1 MPETDEKLRF
11 LLGFGLLCGG
21 QSGIINRYYC
31 YWEEKELAHKY
42 VYLFSEGNASMRAL
56 LGGKGANLAEMT
68 KIGLPV
74 PQGFTISTE
83 ACTKYYEDGR
93 KISDEIKAEIL
104 EYIVKMEEITGKKF
118 GDLENPLLVSVRSGA
133 RASMP
138 GMMDTILNLGLNE
151 KVVEVMAKKSG
162 NARWAWDCYRRFIQ
176 MFSDVVMEVGKKY
189 FEKLIDEMKEK
200 KGVEL
205 DVELTADDLHEL
217 ADQFKAEYKKQL
229 GTDFPN
235 DPKEQLF
242 AAIEAVFRSWDNP
255 RANIYRMDHDIPY
268 SWGTAVNV
276 QMMAFGNLGDTSGT
290 GVAFTRNPAT
300 GEKGLFGEFLMNAQ
314 GEDVVAGVR
323 TPMPIAQMQE
333 VLPEVYEQFLGVC
346 KTLENHYRDMQDM
359 EFTIEDKK
367 LYMLQ
372 TRSGKRT
379 AAAAIKI
386 ACDLIDEGMISEQE
400 ALMQI
405 DAKSLDMLLHPQFD
419 AAALKKAKPIG
430 KGIAA
435 SPGAA
440 AGKIVFT
447 AEDAAVRG
455 KNGEKV
461 ILVRLETSPEDIE
474 GMKYS
479 QGILTVRGGQTSH
492 AAVVARGMGTCCVS
506 GCGDIKMDEEN
517 KCFALAGKAFHEGDE
532 LSLDGSTGYIYDCLI
547 PTVPA
552 DPNSG
557 YFGRIM
563 ELSDKYK
570 KMRVRAN
577 ADTPSDARQAA
588 AFGAQGIGLCRTE
601 HMFFDPD
608 RIGAFREMICAETL
622 EEREA
627 ALAKIEP
634 MQQADFEGLFE
645 ALDGH
650 PVTIRFLDP
659 PLHEFVPTD
668 EADIAA
674 LAKAQGKTVAYIK
687 QVIAGLHEFN
697 PMMGHRG
704 CRLAVT
710 YPEIAKMQTRAII
723 KAALAVKARHADW
736 ELVPEIMIP
745 LVGETKEMKFVK
757 DVVVK
762 TADELIKAAG
772 SDLKYEVG
780 TMIEIP
786 RAALTADEIATE
798 AEFFCFGTNDLTQ
811 MTFGFS
817 RDDAGKFL
825 PSYYENKIYEF
836 DPFARLDTVGV
847 GKLMET
853 AVKLGRS
860 VRPSLHC
867 GICGEHGG
875 DPSSIEFCHRIGLDY
890 VSCSPFRVPIARL
903 AAAQAAIRE
912 QRQ

>member
-1 MPETDEKLRF
+1 MAK
-11 LLGFGLLCGG
+11 
-21 QSGIINRYYC
+21 
-31 YWEEKELAHKY
+31 KY
-42 VYLFSEGNASMRAL
+42 VYLFKEGDASMREL

-83 ACTKYYEDGR
+83 ACTQYYEDGR
-93 KISDEIKAEIL
+93 KINDEIQAEIM
-104 EYIVKMEEITGKKF
+104 ENIAKMEEITGKKF

-151 KVVEVMAKKSG
+151 EVVEVMAKKSG
-162 NARWAWDCYRRFIQ
+162 NPRWAYDCYRRFIQ

-189 FEKLIDEMKEK
+189 FEKLIDAMKEE
-200 KGVEL
+200 KGVTQ
-205 DVELTADDLHEL
+205 DVELTAEDLKEL
-217 ADQFKAEYKKQL
+217 ANQFKAEYKAQL
-229 GTDFPN
+229 GTDFPS
-235 DPKEQLF
+235 DPKVQLF
-242 AAIEAVFRSWDNP
+242 EAIKAVFRSWDNP

-276 QMMAFGNLGDTSGT
+276 QMMAFGNMGDNCGT

-300 GEKGLFGEFLMNAQ
+300 GEKGLMGEFLTNAQ

-323 TPMPIAQMQE
+323 TPMPIAKMAE
-333 VLPEVYEQFLGVC
+333 VFPDVYKQFLNVC
-346 KTLENHYRDMQDM
+346 DILENHYRDMQDM
-359 EFTIEDKK
+359 EFTVENEK

-372 TRSGKRT
+372 TRNGKRT

-386 ACDLIDEGMISEQE
+386 ACDLIDEGMITEEE

-405 DAKSLDMLLHPQFD
+405 DAKSLDMLLHPTFD
-419 AAALKKAKPIG
+419 AKALKAAQPIG

-440 AGKIVFT
+440 AGTIVFT
-447 AEDAAVRG
+447 AEDAAEKG
-455 KNGEKV
+455 KAGEKV
-461 ILVRLETSPEDIE
+461 VLVRLETSPEDIE
-474 GMKYS
+474 GMKYA

-506 GCGDIKMDEEN
+506 GCGDIKMNEEE
-517 KCFALAGKAFHEGDE
+517 KYFTLAGKTYREGDM
-532 LSLDGSTGYIYDCLI
+532 LSLDGSTGNIYGELI

-563 ELSDKYK
+563 ELADKYK
-570 KMRVRAN
+570 TMGVRTN
-577 ADTPSDARQAA
+577 ADSPADAKQAV

-601 HMFFDPD
+601 HMFFDPS
-608 RIGAFREMICAETL
+608 RIGAFREMICAETV

-645 ALDGH
+645 ALEGH

-659 PLHEFVPTD
+659 PLHEFVPTA
-668 EADIAA
+668 EEDIEA

-687 QVIAGLHEFN
+687 QVINDLHEFN

-704 CRLAVT
+704 CRLTVT
-710 YPEIAKMQTRAII
+710 YPEIAAMQTRAII
-723 KAALAVKARHADW
+723 KAALAVNARNEW
-736 ELVPEIMIP
+736 KVVPEIMIP
-745 LVGETKEMKFVK
+745 LVGELKEYKFVK
-757 DVVVK
+757 KIVVE
-762 TADELIKAAG
+762 TADALIKEAG
-772 SDLKYEVG
+772 AELHYEVG

-786 RAALTADEIATE
+786 RAALTADEIAKE
-798 AEFFCFGTNDLTQ
+798 ADFFCFGTNDLTQ

-825 PSYYENKIYEF
+825 PAYYSNKIYES
-836 DPFARLDTVGV
+836 DPFDRLDTTGV
-847 GKLMET
+847 GKLMDM
-853 AVKLGRS
+853 AVTLGKGANGK
-860 VRPSLHC
+860 LHC

-875 DPSSIEFCHRIGLDY
+875 DPSSIEFCNKIGLNY

-903 AAAQAAIRE
+903 SAAQAAIKAKK
-912 QRQ
+912 